1 MQIEGMCKACRS
13 PSCCRCCTPPLPL
26 PLGAAAAAPPPVQG
40 THDELLAR
48 EGGAYRSLAL
58 QQEPTLLQQ
67 LEAPPA
73 AAATPLPAQSEPQQ
87 AAL

>member
-13 PSCCRCCTPPLPL
+13 PSCCCYTPPLPP
-26 PLGAAAAAPPPVQG
+26 PLGAAAAAPVQG